1 MAHDPVPRRFG
12 KVEQPYVPLDRLD
25 PGRWTG
31 ILTIAWAFSRQ
42 SPLVVGNGRLTLW
55 KEERRA
61 VNRRRVA
68 GQVAPPLPN
77 EELVLDVVRRGA
89 EGMPVIPGSSLKGA
103 VRQVYE
109 LLTPSCD
116 PFERGSACRPRP
128 PRPRACP
135 ACSLFGGLGLAGRAS
150 FQEATPAANEWR
162 QQLIRRAVPQGWE
175 AQRPVPGTTRMYGQ
189 GRARNF
195 DGGLQEESESTW
207 AAHGTFTSRIRLLNA
222 SDDELGLL
230 FASLGVGWQGEGAAA
245 RLGGRK
251 FHGFGAAT
259 TSLTAARRLSPRQPE
274 MAPGAAEAWALGLR
288 EAALNR
294 SPERRSAWESIHLA
308 LADPR

>member
-61 VNRRRVA
+61 LNRRRVA

-162 QQLIRRAVPQGWE
+162 QQLVRRAVPQGWE

-230 FASLGVGWQGEGAAA
+230 FASLGIGWRGDGPSA

-251 FHGFGAAT
+251 FHGFGSAT
-259 TSLTAARRLSPRQPE
+259 VTLTAAEPRRPWQPRSLI
-274 MAPGAAEAWALGLR
+274 AEPAAWADRLR
-288 EAALNR
+288 DEALDR
-294 SPERRSAWESIHLA
+294 SEDRRHAWDAVHQVLA
-308 LADPR
+308 NPR